1 MPAAAASTATVTQ
14 VASSATSVT
23 LKAANDLRRQ
33 LIVENASTQVLYLKF
48 GSAASAT
55 SYTVSLPAGGI
66 YELPPIAPVVWS
78 GEVVGGCYAG
88 IVAGTWASTNGY
100 AYVTEVS

>member
-23 LKAANDLRRQ
+23 LQAANDVRRQ

-48 GSAASAT
+48 GTAAASN
-55 SYTVSLPAGGI
+55 SYTVSIPAGGI
-66 YELPPIAPVVWS
+66 YELPPITAVYAS
-78 GEVVGGCYAG
+78 GDVVGGCYAG
-88 IVAGTWASTNGY
+88 IVTGAWVSANGY

>member
-1 MPAAAASTATVTQ
+1 MPAAAASTATVTP

-23 LKAANDLRRQ
+23 LQAANASRRQ

-48 GSAASAT
+48 GTAAASN
-55 SYTVSLPAGGI
+55 SYTVSVPAGGI
-66 YELPPIAPVVWS
+66 YELPPIGPVYAS
-78 GEVVGGCYAG
+78 GEIWGGCYSG
-88 IVAGTWASTNGY
+88 IVTGAWASANGY

>member
-1 MPAAAASTATVTQ
+1 MPAAAPSTATVTQ
-14 VASSATSVT
+14 VPSSATSVT
-23 LKAANDLRRQ
+23 LQAANDLRRQ
-33 LIVENASTQVLYLKF
+33 LIVENASTQILYLKF
-48 GSAASAT
+48 GTAASST

-66 YELPPIAPVVWS
+66 YELPPIAPVVWA

-88 IVAGTWASTNGY
+88 IVTGAWVSADGY